1 MSTSA
6 IAPTGKDYNTVFEK
20 PMHGGGVSDRQRNR
34 LVLEERR
41 RLERQG
47 IEPAT
52 VVNLNRFPL
61 TINLGDLG
69 CLEVPP
75 ANDAGPGSMAIETI
89 RISLRDLGDS
99 NFTPVG
105 VLPKELAKELVREYG
120 STGGVFWYCGTG
132 EPEPKALAEAEE
144 AQKGWWRSEYQK
156 AVDAWSRYH
165 QHKMITDRQR
175 DAARELF
182 KLQEIEAL
190 PEWVVLT
197 RRGQDR
203 RDCPECG
210 ESIKAVARICHF
222 CRHTLE
228 TEKEG

>member
-52 VVNLNRFPL
+52 VVN
-61 TINLGDLG
+61 LG

-120 STGGVFWYCGTG
+120 STGGGFWYCGTG
-132 EPEPKALAEAEE
+132 EPEPKALAEA
-144 AQKGWWRSEYQK
+144 
-156 AVDAWSRYH
+156 
-165 QHKMITDRQR
+165 
-175 DAARELF
+175 
-182 KLQEIEAL
+182 
-190 PEWVVLT
+190 
-197 RRGQDR
+197 
-203 RDCPECG
+203 
-210 ESIKAVARICHF
+210 
-222 CRHTLE
+222 
-228 TEKEG
+228 